1 MKQWARVTAVVGLS
15 ALAIAA
21 CGEAPD
27 EAGAAGAGDAP
38 AASGE
43 ATAGGEAS
51 GEATTGDDAAPAD
64 FTGCMVTDSGGVD
77 DRSFNE
83 AADRGLTRA
92 VDELGIEKNVVES
105 NAETDY
111 TPNVDQLVQQEC
123 DLIIGVGFLL
133 AGAVGE
139 AATANP
145 EETFALIDST
155 LDAPADNVKPLLFNT
170 AEAAFLG
177 GYLAAGMS
185 ETGTVATFGGIPIP
199 PVTIFMDGFVDG
211 VAYYNEQKGTDVQVL
226 GWDKEAQEGTFTGDF
241 QNEAAG
247 QTATENF
254 ISQGADII
262 LPVAGPVGKGAAAAA
277 EESGTAR
284 LIWVD
289 SDGYESVEQYK
300 ALIISSVLKNIDAA
314 VFATTQETI
323 DGAFTNEPYVGTLEN
338 GGVGL
343 APFHDFEDEV
353 GDELA
358 GELTTL
364 QESIIAG
371 DVVVESPASP

>member
-27 EAGAAGAGDAP
+27 EAAP
-38 AASGE
+38 AV
-43 ATAGGEAS
+43 
-51 GEATTGDDAAPAD
+51 GDDAVATDSSEAAAEPVD
-64 FTGCMVTDSGGVD
+64 FTGCMVTDAGGVD

-83 AADRGLTRA
+83 AADRGLTQA
-92 VDELGIEKNVVES
+92 ADELGIEKNVVES
-105 NAETDY
+105 AQETDY
-111 TPNVDQLVQQEC
+111 TPNVEQLVAAEC
-123 DLIIGVGFLL
+123 DLIVGVGFLL

-139 AATANP
+139 AASANP

-155 LDAPADNVKPLLFNT
+155 LEEPADNVKPLLFNT

-185 ETGTVATFGGIPIP
+185 ETDTVATFGGIAIP

-211 VAYYNEQKGTDVQVL
+211 VAYWNEEKGEDVQVL
-226 GWDKEAQEGTFTGDF
+226 GWDKESQEGTFTGDF
-241 QNEAAG
+241 QNQANG
-247 QTATENF
+247 QTTTENF

-262 LPVAGPVGKGAAAAA
+262 LPVAGPVGLGAAAAA
-277 EESGTAR
+277 EAADGVN

-289 SDGYESVEQYK
+289 SDGYESASQYGS
-300 ALIISSVLKNIDAA
+300 LFISSVLKNIDAA
-314 VFATTQETI
+314 VFTTTQETL
-323 DGAFTNEPYVGTLEN
+323 DGAFSSEPYVGTLEN

-343 APFHDFEDEV
+343 APFHDFEDTVPQELK
-353 GDELA
+353 DELTAIQDGIVA
-358 GELTTL
+358 GE
-364 QESIIAG
+364 I
-371 DVVVESPASP
+371 VVESPATP

>member
-27 EAGAAGAGDAP
+27 EAGGTTGGGDESAAP
-38 AASGE
+38 AASGD
-43 ATAGGEAS
+43 AGEAA
-51 GEATTGDDAAPAD
+51 GTD
-64 FTGCMVTDSGGVD
+64 FTGCMVSDSGGVD
-77 DRSFNE
+77 DRSFNQ
-83 AADRGLTRA
+83 AADRGLTQA
-92 VDELGIEKNVVES
+92 VDELGVEKNVVES
-105 NAETDY
+105 NAETDF
-111 TPNVDQLVQQEC
+111 TPNVEQLVNGDC
-123 DLIIGVGFLL
+123 DIIIGVGFLL

-155 LDAPADNVKPLLFNT
+155 LEEPADNVKPILFNT

-177 GYLAAGMS
+177 GYLAAGMTES
-185 ETGTVATFGGIPIP
+185 GTVATFGGIPIP

-211 VAYYNEQKGTDVQVL
+211 VAYHNEQKGTDVQVL
-226 GWDKEAQEGTFTGDF
+226 GWDKDAQEGTFTGDF
-241 QNEAAG
+241 QDQAKG
-247 QTATENF
+247 QTTTDNF

-262 LPVAGPVGKGAAAAA
+262 LPVAGPVGLGAAAAA
-277 EESGTAR
+277 EASGTAK

-289 SDGYESVEQYK
+289 SDGYESADQYGP
-300 ALIISSVLKNIDAA
+300 LFISSVLKNIDAA
-314 VFATTQETI
+314 VFTTIEEDI
-323 DGAFTNEPYVGTLEN
+323 DGGFTSEPYVGTLEN

-353 GDELA
+353 PQELKDELTA
-358 GELTTL
+358 L
-364 QESIIAG
+364 QEAIISG
-371 DVVVESPASP
+371 EVTVESPASP

>member
-1 MKQWARVTAVVGLS
+1 VKQWARVTAVVGLS

-27 EAGAAGAGDAP
+27 EAAP
-38 AASGE
+38 AESGAPTTEESGE
-43 ATAGGEAS
+43 A
-51 GEATTGDDAAPAD
+51 APPAEEVD
-64 FTGCMVTDSGGVD
+64 FTGCMVTDAGGVD

-83 AADRGLTRA
+83 AADRGLSQA
-92 VDELGIEKNVVES
+92 ESELGITKNVVES
-105 NAETDY
+105 SAETDY
-111 TPNVDQLVQQEC
+111 TPNVEQLVAGEC

-139 AATANP
+139 AAAANP
-145 EETFALIDST
+145 EEQFALIDST
-155 LDAPADNVKPLLFNT
+155 VDPVADNVKPLLFNT

-211 VAYYNEQKGTDVQVL
+211 VAHYNEEKGTDVQVL

-241 QNEAAG
+241 ENQANG
-247 QTATENF
+247 QTTTENF

-262 LPVAGPVGKGAAAAA
+262 LPVAGPVGLGAAAAA
-277 EESGTAR
+277 EAADGVS

-289 SDGYESVEQYK
+289 SDGYESASQYGP
-300 ALIISSVLKNIDAA
+300 LFISSVLKNIDAA
-314 VFATTQETI
+314 VFTTTQETL
-323 DGAFTNEPYVGTLEN
+323 DGSFSNEPYVGTLEN

-353 GDELA
+353 PQELKDELTA
-358 GELTTL
+358 L
-364 QESIIAG
+364 QEGIIAG
-371 DVVVESPASP
+371 DITVESPASP

>member
-1 MKQWARVTAVVGLS
+1 VKQWARVTAVVGLS

-27 EAGAAGAGDAP
+27 EAGAAGEGDAP
-38 AASGE
+38 AA
-43 ATAGGEAS
+43 TGEAS
-51 GEATTGDDAAPAD
+51 TEATGGSDAAPAD
-64 FTGCMVTDSGGVD
+64 FNGCMVTDAGGVD

-83 AADRGLTRA
+83 AADRGLTQA

-111 TPNVDQLVQQEC
+111 IPNVDQLVQQDC

-155 LDAPADNVKPLLFNT
+155 LETPADNVKPLLFNT

-211 VAYYNEQKGTDVQVL
+211 VAHHNEQKGTDVQVL
-226 GWDKEAQEGTFTGDF
+226 GWDKAAQEGTFTGDF
-241 QNEAAG
+241 QNQANG
-247 QTATENF
+247 QTTTENF

-262 LPVAGPVGKGAAAAA
+262 LPVAGPVGLGAAAAA
-277 EESGTAR
+277 EASGTAR

-289 SDGYESVEQYK
+289 SDGYESADQYG
-300 ALIISSVLKNIDAA
+300 ALFISSVLKNIDAA
-314 VFATTQETI
+314 VYATTQETL
-323 DGAFTNEPYVGTLEN
+323 DGAFSSEPYVGTLEN

-343 APFHDFEDEV
+343 APFHDFEGEV
-353 GDELA
+353 PPELADELTA
-358 GELTTL
+358 L
-364 QESIIAG
+364 QEAIIAG
-371 DVVVESPASP
+371 EVTVESPASP

>member
-43 ATAGGEAS
+43 ATPGGGAS
-51 GEATTGDDAAPAD
+51 GDAATGAAAAPTD

-262 LPVAGPVGKGAAAAA
+262 LPVAGPVGKGAAVAA
-277 EESGTAR
+277 EESGTAK

>member
-1 MKQWARVTAVVGLS
+1 MKQWARVTVVVGLS

-27 EAGAAGAGDAP
+27 EAGAAGEGDAP

-43 ATAGGEAS
+43 ATT
-51 GEATTGDDAAPAD
+51 EATGGDDAPAD
-64 FTGCMVTDSGGVD
+64 FTGCMVTDAGGVD

-83 AADRGLTRA
+83 AADRGLTQA

-111 TPNVDQLVQQEC
+111 IPNVDQLVQQDC

-155 LDAPADNVKPLLFNT
+155 LETPADNVKPLLFNT

-177 GYLAAGMS
+177 GYLAAGIS

-211 VAYYNEQKGTDVQVL
+211 VAHHNEQKGTDVQVL
-226 GWDKEAQEGTFTGDF
+226 GWDKAAQEGTFTGDF
-241 QNEAAG
+241 QNQANG
-247 QTATENF
+247 QTTTENF

-262 LPVAGPVGKGAAAAA
+262 LPVAGPVGLGAAAAA
-277 EESGTAR
+277 EASGTAK

-289 SDGYESVEQYK
+289 SDGFESVPQYG

-314 VFATTQETI
+314 VFATTQESI
-323 DGAFTNEPYVGTLEN
+323 DGTFSSEPYVGTLEN

-343 APFHDFEDEV
+343 APFHDFEGEV
-353 GDELA
+353 PPELADELTA
-358 GELTTL
+358 L
-364 QESIIAG
+364 QEAIIAG
-371 DVVVESPASP
+371 EVTVESPASP